1 VFKNISTAIMI
12 FPGSYPEARVVVLSL
27 LWAADGGEV
36 GPIEMGKATGWGK
49 NRARAHRLHMH
60 SP

>member
-1 VFKNISTAIMI
+1 MI